1 MDLLFSVVGANRNVQ
16 SSAAPTTAL
25 PDAGPHLSWTVA
37 CASRT
42 KEQTMQV
49 VALIGL
55 GRMGTPICAKLVQA
69 GYAVRA
75 HDSREELKSSAHR
88 VGAVWNDTAA
98 GAAFDADVLIT
109 VLPDS
114 GAVNKSVDQSVLSV
128 LAANA
133 VWIDMTSNAPQEAAL
148 AQERARAWSVDVLEA
163 PLGGNPQDA
172 AEGKLT
178 VFTAGDPDVAERC
191 RSLLTTI
198 ADPEKLHYLGGPGA
212 GYTAKLLVNLLWF
225 GQAIATAEALLL
237 AKRAG
242 IDLVVLREVLQ
253 GSAAATSFIRHDL
266 PALFAGDYLAS
277 YELDRIHAQLDTI
290 TAYARELG
298 TPHEVAQTVERLH
311 REALDRYGAVAG
323 ELLGVAL
330 LEERA
335 QDHLRAQK

>member
-1 MDLLFSVVGANRNVQ
+1 MPAIPGTPAADLENDQLRPTSRKVGQ
-16 SSAAPTTAL
+16 
-25 PDAGPHLSWTVA
+25 TVH
-37 CASRT
+37 
-42 KEQTMQV
+42 V

-75 HDSREELKSSAHR
+75 HDSREELKSSADR
-88 VGAVWNDTAA
+88 VGAAWNDTAA

-114 GAVNKSVDQSVLSV
+114 GAVNKTVDQSVLSV

-163 PLGGNPQDA
+163 PLGGNPEDA

-178 VFTAGDPDVAERC
+178 VFTAGDRHVAERC
-191 RSLLTTI
+191 RPLLTTI

-242 IDLVVLREVLQ
+242 IDPVVLRKVLQ
-253 GSAAATSFIRHDL
+253 GSAAATRFIRHDL

-277 YELDRIHAQLDTI
+277 YELDRIHAQLDAI

-298 TPHEVAQTVERLH
+298 TPHEVAKTVERLH

-335 QDHLRAQK
+335 QDHLRAQE